1 MKTKILEDFQICI
14 SVPLIV
20 KCKYSQVHFQNTF
33 TLSQW
38 KLLWETHQAK
48 KQFLID
54 MFVENAHK
62 KTNLDKLVKEYQNT
76 KTEKDDNEYC
86 NNKKENPMNN

>member
-1 MKTKILEDFQICI
+1 
-14 SVPLIV
+14 
-20 KCKYSQVHFQNTF
+20 
-33 TLSQW
+33 
-38 KLLWETHQAK
+38 
-48 KQFLID
+48 